1 MSCTLLYDFVV
12 MYVMDEAW
20 KNVWYL
26 TIRVSLLALKLCL
39 LSMILFALHQVM
51 IAILQ
56 YLLKSFGIFIQGL
69 VTVCRVLQT
78 GL

>member
-1 MSCTLLYDFVV
+1 MSCTLLYGFVV

-56 YLLKSFGIFIQGL
+56 YFAQIIWNFYSRFSNC
-69 VTVCRVLQT
+69 V
-78 GL
+78 